1 MTRGGRPKNRAG
13 GPERRCI
20 ASGEVQPTAGLI
32 RFVVG
37 PDGQIVP
44 DLLGKLPGRGIWVS
58 ATRPALETA
67 VKKNLF
73 ARAARQPVTVPDGLV
88 DRIEAGL
95 IDRVVHLISLT
106 RKAGA
111 AVAGFE
117 KVKDW
122 LAKDQAKVLVQA
134 SDGSE
139 RGKSKLRP
147 PRGNGRFI
155 GCLTAR
161 ELGLAFG
168 RENVIHGALAGGG
181 LTERVVE
188 EAAKLSGLREKT
200 AATPAGKV
208 RRRDER

>member
-1 MTRGGRPKNRAG
+1 MTRGGQPKDRAE

-20 ASGEVQPTAGLI
+20 ATGEVQPRNGLI

-37 PDGQIVP
+37 PDGSIVP
-44 DLLGKLPGRGIWVS
+44 DLLGKLPGRGIWV
-58 ATRPALETA
+58 AANRKALEKA
-67 VKKNLF
+67 VLKGLF
-73 ARAARQPVTVPDGLV
+73 ARAARQPVEVPEDLIAMVEEGL
-88 DRIEAGL
+88 AS
-95 IDRVVHLISLT
+95 RVIHLISLA

-122 LAKDQAKVLVQA
+122 LAKEHARVLIQA

-139 RGKSKLRP
+139 RGKTKLRP
-147 PRGNGRFI
+147 PPEKGGFI

-181 LTERVVE
+181 LTTRVVD
-188 EAAKLSGLREKT
+188 EAAKLAGLREKT
-200 AATPAGKV
+200 VGKTTGKV